1 MMMMEFALSMPS
13 AHLASGARRR
23 YAAAIAAALALA
35 SPSIAGADVVT
46 SDFNTLAN
54 NANQLQVVCAQKV
67 QRNCVWNWQTHG
79 DDSETPGTSDEGAHH
94 DGLGTLLTDEAT
106 DALWPDFTQWADD
119 LMYRRW
125 TRPIGVG
132 NPVFGGGPPVPS
144 EEAPGLIVEGGPRAP
159 SPEVLSLFVVEDDP
173 PPGTRAVPEP
183 SSLSLLLASMAVG
196 MGIVERARRRST
208 QK

>member
-1 MMMMEFALSMPS
+1 MLMESPLSMRS
-13 AHLASGARRR
+13 ADLPPGARRW

-35 SPSIAGADVVT
+35 SPSIAGADVFT
-46 SDFNTLAN
+46 SEFSTPASS
-54 NANQLQVVCAQKV
+54 ANQSQVVCTQKV
-67 QRNCVWNWQTHG
+67 QRHCVWSWQTHG

-144 EEAPGLIVEGGPRAP
+144 EEAPGLIGEGGPRAP
-159 SPEVLSLFVVEDDP
+159 SPEVLSLFVVEDDDP
-173 PPGTRAVPEP
+173 PPGTQAVPEP

-196 MGIVERARRRST
+196 MGIVARARRRST